1 MTEPKPKSRST
12 RSLALVVL
20 AAGEGTRLKSSVP
33 KVLHPVCGRP
43 VLWHVLQAG
52 LAARPSKVIVV
63 VGHGADDVRA
73 AVRSW
78 RLSPSPIFV
87 EQPKRLGTGDAVAVA
102 RPKVGRVDDVLVMG
116 GDYDPV
122 TPEDVKRLLTTH
134 RRTRA
139 AATLA
144 STELDDPGSYG
155 RVVREGGRLVGI
167 VEDMDATPEIRT
179 IREVSIVLFAFRR
192 AELFRALPRLD
203 RRNRQR
209 EYYLNRVIPLLLGD
223 GERVAVVRVDTG
235 GVMGL
240 NSRAGLAAVERVVRE
255 RINARHLA
263 NGVTLVDPATTYID
277 VDVTIGA
284 DSVIRPLTFLEG
296 ATRIGSG
303 CDIGPSTRLTDA
315 IVGDGCAV
323 TFTVAQGAVI
333 GDGADVGPFARL
345 RPGTVL
351 APGAHVGSYVELKNA
366 IVGRGS
372 KVPHLSYVGDATIGE
387 DVNIG
392 AATVTVNYDG
402 YRKHRTVVEDG
413 ARVGSDTMLVAPVR
427 VGRGAVTG
435 AGSVIT
441 RDVPD
446 GALGVERTEQ
456 RNVAGYRGRKDAEHR
471 GRKR

>member
-1 MTEPKPKSRST
+1 LTGPKPKTRST

-20 AAGEGTRLKSSVP
+20 AAGEGTRLRSALP

-43 VLWHVLQAG
+43 ALWHVLRAG
-52 LAARPSKVIVV
+52 MAARPTKIVVV

-78 RLSPSPIFV
+78 KLTPAPVFA

-102 RPKVGRVDDVLVMG
+102 RSKVGRVDDVLVMG
-116 GDYDPV
+116 GDFDPV
-122 TPEDVKRLLTTH
+122 TPEGVRAVLSTH
-134 RRTRA
+134 RRTGA
-139 AATLA
+139 AATVA
-144 STELDDPGSYG
+144 STELDDPGTYG
-155 RVVREGGRLVGI
+155 RVVRRRGRLVEI
-167 VEDMDATPEIRT
+167 VEDVDATPAIRE

-192 AELFRALPRLD
+192 AELFRTLPRLD
-203 RRNRQR
+203 RKNRQR
-209 EYYLNRVIPLLLGD
+209 EYYLNRVIPLLIAD
-223 GERVAVVRVDTG
+223 GHKVAAVRVDTG

-263 NGVTLVDPATTYID
+263 NGVTLVDPATAYID

-284 DSVIRPLTFLEG
+284 DTVVRPLTFLEG
-296 ATRIGSG
+296 ATAIGRG
-303 CDIGPSTRLTDA
+303 CDIGPSTRLTDTT
-315 IVGDGCAV
+315 VGDGCSV
-323 TFTVAQGAVI
+323 TFTVAQRAVI
-333 GDGADVGPFARL
+333 GDGADAGPFARL

-351 APGAHVGSYVELKNA
+351 GAGAHVGSYVEVKNA
-366 IVGRGS
+366 SVGRGS
-372 KVPHLSYVGDATIGE
+372 KVPHLSYVGDATIGD

-402 YRKHRTVVEDG
+402 YRKHATVVEDG

-441 RDVPD
+441 RDVPE
-446 GALGVERTEQ
+446 GALGVERSEQ
-456 RNVAGYRGRKDAEHR
+456 RNIAGYRDRKDAEHR
-471 GRKR
+471 DRKR